1 MLIRRKDRQ
10 HTNKVLAQKYRKE
23 PVWIQDEDTAR
34 QKALAWRFETKR
46 SHRRRKVSKTQKL
59 VK

>member
-34 QKALAWRFETKR
+34 QKALAGSFETKR
-46 SHRRRKVSKTQKL
+46 
-59 VK
+59 